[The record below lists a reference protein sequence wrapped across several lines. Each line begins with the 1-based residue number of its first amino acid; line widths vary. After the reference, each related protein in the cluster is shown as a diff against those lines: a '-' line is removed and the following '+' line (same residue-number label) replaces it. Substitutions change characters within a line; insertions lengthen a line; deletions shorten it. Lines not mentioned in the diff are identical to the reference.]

1 MPKHAGDA
9 AIEALA
15 RQYARTLDAGRS
27 MLDLGADSPLA
38 DLAAAAS
45 LHDLGAGFRA
55 VLVEMGL
62 TPKARAAIM
71 RGQPEESKPTA
82 SPLDELRKRRE
93 RVS

>member
-1 MPKHAGDA
+1 
-9 AIEALA
+9 
-15 RQYARTLDAGRS
+15 
-27 MLDLGADSPLA
+27 
-38 DLAAAAS
+38 
-45 LHDLGAGFRA
+45 
-55 VLVEMGL
+55 MGL